1 LPEIIR
7 RPRSLRR
14 FDAIILMS
22 AVQQDW
28 FLAQGV
34 PLDRLHVI
42 PHGIDTTFFRP
53 PLTPPAPIGPASPLR
68 LLAVGATGRDFTT
81 LHATALAFQN
91 RTDVLFDI
99 IGPASE
105 KPTFDGLPHVTFR
118 SGIPDPD
125 LLLAYQSSHALL
137 HLATSAT
144 ANNVLLEALACGLPV
159 IATQIGGIP
168 EYLSPACSH
177 LLPPS
182 SAPAVIDTI
191 HSFLRDPARLSHLA
205 KNARPHAESLAW
217 PVVARQT
224 RALYSQLSAA

>member
-1 LPEIIR
+1 MPEIIR
-7 RPRSLRR
+7 RPRSLLR

-91 RTDVLFDI
+91 RTDVVFDI
-99 IGPASE
+99 IGPTSE
-105 KPTFDGLPHVTFR
+105 KPTFDGLPHVTYR

-182 SAPAVIDTI
+182 SAPTVIDTI
-191 HSFLRDPARLSHLA
+191 HSFLRDPARLSQLA
-205 KNARPHAESLAW
+205 KHARPHAESLAW